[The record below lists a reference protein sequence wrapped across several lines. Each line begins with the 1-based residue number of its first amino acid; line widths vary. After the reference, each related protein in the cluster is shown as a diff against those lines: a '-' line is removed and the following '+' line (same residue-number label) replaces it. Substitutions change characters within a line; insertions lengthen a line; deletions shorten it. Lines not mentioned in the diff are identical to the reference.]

1 MRKEAAL
8 AVLVALLVLACVLSA
23 LGALTARPQRPTRT
37 FPVGPQGPVGAQKIP
52 RIVHQTH
59 SVGYDAMPGEYKEQC
74 ALVRATNPEYE
85 YRFYAER
92 DREAFLSSVYGADSE
107 HVRAYRSIDAA
118 YGPARA
124 DLFRYMLLYEHGG
137 VYLDV
142 KSSTAPLRDVIRADD
157 EYLLSSWCEGEC
169 GKANWESMVRTG
181 VGEYQQWW
189 IACAPRHPFLRAV
202 IEKCLANVAAY
213 RFDASDEWTFGKRG
227 VLKLTGP
234 IPYTQA
240 IFPLLGKHKHRL
252 RTNSFDGAFL
262 YSYALRGGG
271 KSHEDVERA
280 HYSRLTTPI
289 VRRRVA

>member
-1 MRKEAAL
+1 MRNEAL
-8 AVLVALLVLACVLSA
+8 ALLLALLVAAGLLACVASA
-23 LGALTARPQRPTRT
+23 FGAHPTGT
-37 FPVGPQGPVGAQKIP
+37 QPTQKIP
-52 RIVHQTH
+52 RIIHQTY
-59 SVGYDAMPGEYKEQC
+59 SARFDAMPSEYKEQSR
-74 ALVRATNPEYE
+74 LLRGMNPEYE
-85 YRFYAER
+85 YRFYAEH
-92 DREAFLSSVYGADSE
+92 DREAFVRSVYGDDSE
-107 HVRAYRSIDAA
+107 HLRAYRSINPE

-142 KSSTAPLRDVIRADD
+142 KSSTTVPLRDVIRADD

-169 GKANWESMVRTG
+169 GKANWEELVRTG

-189 IACAPRHPFLRAV
+189 IACSPRHPFLRAV
-202 IEKCLANVAAY
+202 IDRCLANVAAY

-240 IFPLLGKHKHRL
+240 IVPLLPTHRHRL

-262 YSYALRGGG
+262 YSYVMRGDGA
-271 KSHEDVERA
+271 KRHEDVERA
-280 HYSRLTTPI
+280 HYSRLTSPI
-289 VRRRVA
+289 LFPRQP